1 MSEYEQ
7 RFSELVKFVPMIQE
21 NEEHKCKRFMAG
33 LNVRIKVHL
42 AWASQNNFGELVE
55 AALKVERTVSV
66 LTQGRPDSKRG
77 APSTSQPG
85 TSQFSRKKETKWTSS
100 RGSGRGVASS
110 QGSFRSSAATGGG
123 RSSGSSFPLCPTCQR
138 RHLGECRMNIT
149 GCFHCGQEGHF
160 IRDCPQLVAAET
172 SEVGTVAS
180 TPGTCG
186 PSQTGRGGSGRGGSS
201 ATDRG
206 RGRGAGGRGSTP
218 ISQIQSG
225 IRTQAQ
231 VFSVTQQEADASPDV
246 ITGIISVYDHDAY
259 ALVDPGTTHSFISVP
274 FTERH
279 QIESQPIDGRM
290 VVSVPNGDTMISG
303 RIVPGSR
310 LVIQNKDFPADLI
323 VLSIH
328 DFDIILG
335 MDWLSKHRD
344 TLDCYK
350 KEVRLVR
357 PEEPGVIF
365 RGIRREITPSLINA
379 MTASKMLRKGC
390 QGYLAFIVDRR
401 QEGTRLEDISII
413 KEFPDVFPD
422 DISGLPPDRE
432 VEFTID
438 LIPETEPISIP
449 PYRMAPAE
457 MRELK
462 AQLEDLLSKG
472 FIRPSISPWGAPVLF
487 VKKKDGSLRL
497 CIDYRQLNRVTICN
511 QYPLPR
517 IDELFDQLQG
527 SRVYSK
533 IDLRSGY
540 HQLRVQ
546 ESDVPKTAFRTR
558 YGHYEFLVMPFGLT
572 NAPAA
577 FMDLMNRVFQPY
589 LDRFVIIFIDDI
601 LVYSGSS
608 EEHSEHLRIVLQTL
622 RERQLYAKLSKCQFW
637 LDRVAFL
644 GHVISA
650 EGVSVDPQKIEA
662 VVNWKPPKSV
672 SEVRSF
678 LGLAGYYR
686 KFVEGFSKIAAP
698 LTKLTR
704 KDVKYDWVD
713 ACQQS
718 FEELKSRL
726 TSAPVLVLPNGRDE
740 FVVYSDASRQG
751 LGCVLMQND
760 RVIAYAS
767 RQLKKHEQNYPT
779 HDLELAAVVFALKI
793 WRHYLYGVPCR
804 IFTDHKSLKYIFT
817 QKELNL
823 RQRRW
828 LELIK
833 DYDCTIEYHPGKA
846 NVVADALSRRPESS
860 LSHMRSGYLPL
871 LVDLR
876 ALGVILEV
884 DDSGALLATFHVRPL
899 LVDQILVG
907 QSQDPQMIKLK
918 EEIEK
923 GKKAEFQIRDDGM
936 IVKGKRMCVPEYGEL
951 KRDIMEEAH
960 SSAYAMHPGSTKMY
974 RTLKEHYW
982 WNGMK
987 KEIANFVSRCLTCQ
1001 QVKAEH
1007 QKPAGKIQLLPIPV
1021 WKWEMI
1027 TMDFVT
1033 GLPRTQRQHDAIW
1046 VIVDRLTKSAH
1057 FLPINVEDSLEKL
1070 AQLYVDEIVR
1080 LHGVPVSIVSDR
1092 DPRFTSRFWPSL
1104 QTALGTR
1111 LHFSTAFHPQTDG
1124 QSERTIQTL
1133 EDMLRACVMEF
1144 KGSWDT
1150 HLALMEFA
1158 YNNSYQTSIEMAPFE
1173 ALYGR
1178 KCRTPVCW
1186 DEVGERRLVG
1196 PELVQITSEKV
1207 KVVRDNLK
1215 IARNRQK
1222 SYADNRRRDLQFKIG
1237 D

>member
-1 MSEYEQ
+1 
-7 RFSELVKFVPMIQE
+7 
-21 NEEHKCKRFMAG
+21 
-33 LNVRIKVHL
+33 
-42 AWASQNNFGELVE
+42 
-55 AALKVERTVSV
+55 
-66 LTQGRPDSKRG
+66 
-77 APSTSQPG
+77 
-85 TSQFSRKKETKWTSS
+85 
-100 RGSGRGVASS
+100 
-110 QGSFRSSAATGGG
+110 
-123 RSSGSSFPLCPTCQR
+123 
-138 RHLGECRMNIT
+138 MNIT

-180 TPGTCG
+180 TPGTSG
-186 PSQTGRGGSGRGGSS
+186 PSQAGRGGSGRGGSS
-201 ATDRG
+201 ATGRG
-206 RGRGAGGRGSTP
+206 RGRGAGGKGSTS
-218 ISQIQSG
+218 IGQIQSG
-225 IRTQAQ
+225 IRTQAR
-231 VFSVTQQEADASPDV
+231 VFSVTQQEADASSDV
-246 ITGIISVYDHDAY
+246 ITGMISVYDHDAY
-259 ALVDPGTTHSFISVP
+259 ALVDPGVTHSFISVP

-323 VLSIH
+323 VLGIH

-335 MDWLSKHRD
+335 MDWLSKHRA

-357 PEEPGVIF
+357 PEEPSVIF
-365 RGIRREITPSLINA
+365 RGIRRETAPSLINA

-401 QEGTRLEDISII
+401 QEGTRLEDIPII
-413 KEFPDVFPD
+413 KQFPDVFPD
-422 DISGLPPDRE
+422 DISVLPPDRE

-457 MRELK
+457 LRELK

-487 VKKKDGSLRL
+487 VKKKYGSLRL
-497 CIDYRQLNRVTICN
+497 CIDYRQLNRVTIRN

-558 YGHYEFLVMPFGLT
+558 YEHYEFLVMPFGLT

-662 VVNWKPPKSV
+662 VVNWKPPKNV

-726 TSAPVLVLPNGRDE
+726 TSAPVLVLPNGRDG

-779 HDLELAAVVFALKI
+779 HDLELAAVVFSLKI

-804 IFTDHKSLKYIFT
+804 IFTDHKSLQYIFT

-884 DDSGALLATFHVRPL
+884 DDSGALLAAFHVRPL

-907 QSQDPQMIKLK
+907 QSHDPQMIKLK

-923 GKKAEFQIRDDGM
+923 GKKAEFQSRDDDM

-951 KRDIMEEAH
+951 KRNIMEEAH

-987 KEIANFVSRCLTCQ
+987 KEIANFVSRCLTC
-1001 QVKAEH
+1001 
-1007 QKPAGKIQLLPIPV
+1007 
-1021 WKWEMI
+1021 
-1027 TMDFVT
+1027 
-1033 GLPRTQRQHDAIW
+1033 
-1046 VIVDRLTKSAH
+1046 
-1057 FLPINVEDSLEKL
+1057 
-1070 AQLYVDEIVR
+1070 
-1080 LHGVPVSIVSDR
+1080 
-1092 DPRFTSRFWPSL
+1092 
-1104 QTALGTR
+1104 
-1111 LHFSTAFHPQTDG
+1111 
-1124 QSERTIQTL
+1124 
-1133 EDMLRACVMEF
+1133 
-1144 KGSWDT
+1144 
-1150 HLALMEFA
+1150 
-1158 YNNSYQTSIEMAPFE
+1158 
-1173 ALYGR
+1173 
-1178 KCRTPVCW
+1178 
-1186 DEVGERRLVG
+1186 
-1196 PELVQITSEKV
+1196 
-1207 KVVRDNLK
+1207 
-1215 IARNRQK
+1215 
-1222 SYADNRRRDLQFKIG
+1222 
-1237 D
+1237 